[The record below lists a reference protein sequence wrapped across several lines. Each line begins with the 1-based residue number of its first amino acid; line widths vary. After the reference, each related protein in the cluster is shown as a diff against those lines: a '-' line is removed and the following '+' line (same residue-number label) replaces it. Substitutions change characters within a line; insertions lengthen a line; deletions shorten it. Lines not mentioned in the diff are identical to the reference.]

1 MKNYLTAQDLMPI
14 LDKVVLIDV
23 RRGDKDQESGQ
34 DAYLSNHVDG
44 AYYLDL
50 EADLSGPVTPV
61 SGAHPLPPLADL
73 REKLRLMG
81 ARQDSQFVVYDEG
94 YQFVAARAWFVLKY
108 FGIDSVKIIKGGY
121 PALVAAGVPL
131 SSGWPAQKEGNIQ
144 LTAQDQLVVDFATV
158 KDLVDQGID
167 QSHVVLVDAR
177 AKDRYLGINE
187 PLYQVG
193 GHIPGAQS
201 YYYQDLMTETYD
213 LKSKDQLTAILGD
226 LMDKDL
232 ILSCGSGVTAA
243 LVMIALDE
251 LGKTAKLYPGSYSE
265 WIKRGQRV
273 ERQDEA

>member
-1 MKNYLTAQDLMPI
+1 MKNYLTAQDLLPI

-23 RRGDKDQESGQ
+23 RRGRDQESGQ
-34 DAYLSNHVDG
+34 DAYLSNHVEG
-44 AYYLDL
+44 ACYLDL
-50 EADLSGPVTPV
+50 ESDLSGPVTPL
-61 SGAHPLPPLADL
+61 SGAHPLPSLVDL
-73 REKLRLMG
+73 QEKLRLMG
-81 ARQDSQFVVYDEG
+81 ARQDNQFVVYDEG
-94 YQFVAARAWFVLKY
+94 DQFVAARAWFVLKY

-121 PALVAAGVPL
+121 PALVASGFPL
-131 SSGWPAQKEGNIQ
+131 ESGWPAPKEGNIQ
-144 LTAQDQLVVDFATV
+144 LTAQDQLVVDFETV

-177 AKDRYLGINE
+177 AKDRYLGTNE

-251 LGKTAKLYPGSYSE
+251 LGKPAKLYPGSYSE

-273 ERQDEA
+273 ERQDQA